1 MKEYSIKNE
10 ATKEKEILINGINY
24 SFIIKKSENDKDS
37 LIIKLYDLK
46 NNPIFILF
54 MKPKL

>member
-46 NNPIFILF
+46 NNPIFIL
-54 MKPKL
+54 L